1 MSTSS
6 ISRRYARALF
16 ELEQEGVAIAKPL
29 NMAAKVAAHAEV
41 ATLLDQPQIPATAKA
56 AMIDKCGKG
65 LGKEVNRLV
74 VMLCER
80 GKASLLP
87 EINGLFEESVLQA
100 TRAVEAE
107 LVSAIPLDKATQSKI
122 AAALSKETG
131 LKVSVKASEDKS
143 IMGGLIV
150 RLGDRQIDL
159 SLRSRLEAMKQAMV
173 S

>member
-1 MSTSS
+1 MSTSA

-29 NMAAKVAAHAEV
+29 DIAASVAEQAEV
-41 ATLLDQPQIPATAKA
+41 EAILNQPQIPAATKA
-56 AMIDKCGKG
+56 AIIDKAGKG

-74 VMLCER
+74 LMLCER

-87 EINGLFEESVLQA
+87 EINTLFKESVRQA
-100 TRAVEAE
+100 TRAIEAE
-107 LVSAIPLDKATQSKI
+107 LVSATKLDKSTQTKI
-122 AAALSKETG
+122 AEALSKETG

-143 IMGGLIV
+143 ILGGLIV
-150 RLGDRQIDL
+150 RLGDRQIDH
-159 SLRSRLEAMKQAMV
+159 SLRSRLDAMKRAMA